1 LCGCLPQTPMR
12 LPFPTGT
19 DRIRSLLIFTV
30 FALFAA
36 NALGLVDFSTVL
48 HDGPA
53 LNARVLE
60 DLLHGRLPASLW
72 RADVIGFLLLG
83 LLLAVLLPTLPPV
96 GASLL
101 TLLATIPPFYTAW
114 HYPTPPS
121 LVPLE
126 YTLLTILMLFSVNVL
141 SAYFAE
147 THARQKIITA
157 FSQYV
162 PPALVG
168 EISRRP
174 EAFSMAA
181 ETREMSVLFCDIKRF
196 TTLAE
201 ALDARDL
208 GLLLNDYLTAMTDVL
223 QAHGATIDK
232 YIGDPIMAFWGAP
245 VVQPDHAARAVTAAL
260 AMQRRMAAVRAT
272 FIARGWPAIEVGIG
286 IASGMMNV
294 GNMGSRYRIAY
305 TVIGDAV
312 NLAAR
317 IEALTRIYGVDI
329 LISTATRAAC
339 DTVRYREID
348 YVRVKGK
355 AAAQRIYQP
364 IAHGTC
370 DDATLAAHA
379 AGLAA
384 YYAADWNRA
393 AASFGALQAAGQN
406 ALYYAVMLERMATQA
421 PPDDWD
427 GIVSFGGESSYSL
440 TGSTAGAADPG

>member
-1 LCGCLPQTPMR
+1 MR

-19 DRIRSLLIFTV
+19 ERIRSLLIFAV
-30 FALFAA
+30 FALFAV
-36 NALGLVDFSTVL
+36 NALGLVDFSAVL
-48 HDGPA
+48 RDGPA
-53 LNARVLE
+53 LNTRLFDE
-60 DLLHGRLPASLW
+60 LLHGRLPAAF
-72 RADVIGFLLLG
+72 RRGEVIGFLLLG
-83 LLLAVLLPTLPPV
+83 MVLALLLPVLPPV
-96 GASLL
+96 GASFVA
-101 TLLATIPPFYTAW
+101 LLATIPPFYTAW

-147 THARQKIITA
+147 THARQKIIAA

-181 ETREMSVLFCDIKRF
+181 QTREMSVLFCDIKEF

-232 YIGDPIMAFWGAP
+232 YIGDAIMAFWGAP
-245 VVQPDHAARAVTAAL
+245 VLQTDHAARAVATAL
-260 AMQRRMAAVRAT
+260 AMQRRMAGVRAT
-272 FIARGWPAIEVGIG
+272 FIARGWPPIEVGIG

-317 IEALTRIYGVDI
+317 IEALTRHYGVDI
-329 LISTATRAAC
+329 LVSTATRAAC

-348 YVRVKGK
+348 FVRVKGK

-364 IAHGTC
+364 LAHGTC

-384 YYAADWNRA
+384 YYAADWKRA
-393 AASFGALQAAGQN
+393 AASFHALKAAGH
-406 ALYYAVMLERMATQA
+406 AAPYYTVMLERMTAQA
-421 PPDDWD
+421 PPPGWD

-440 TGSTAGAADPG
+440 VGFAAGATDPG

>member
-1 LCGCLPQTPMR
+1 MR

-19 DRIRSLLIFTV
+19 DRIRSLVIFSV

-36 NALGLVDFSTVL
+36 NALGLLDFSAVL
-48 HDGPA
+48 RGGPA
-53 LNARVLE
+53 LNTQ
-60 DLLHGRLPASLW
+60 LLDELMHGRLPASL
-72 RADVIGFLLLG
+72 RRIEVVGFLLLG
-83 LLLAVLLPTLPPV
+83 VVLALLLPVLPPV
-96 GASLL
+96 GASLV

-157 FSQYV
+157 FGQYV
-162 PPALVG
+162 PPSLVG

-181 ETREMSVLFCDIKRF
+181 ETREMSVLFCDIKKF

-232 YIGDPIMAFWGAP
+232 YIGDAIMAFWSAP
-245 VVQPDHAARAVTAAL
+245 VIQTDHAARAVTAAL

-272 FIARGWPAIEVGIG
+272 FVARDWPPIEVGIG

-317 IEALTRIYGVDI
+317 IEALTRLYGVDI
-329 LISTATRAAC
+329 LVSTATRAAC

-364 IAHGTC
+364 VPHGAC
-370 DDATLAAHA
+370 DDASLAAHA
-379 AGLAA
+379 EGLDA
-384 YYAADWNRA
+384 YYAADWQLA
-393 AASFGALQAAGQN
+393 AARFGALQAAGEN
-406 ALYYAVMLERMATQA
+406 PHYYAVMLDRMATQA
-421 PPDDWD
+421 PPRGWD
-427 GIVSFGGESSYSL
+427 GIVSYGSESSYSL
-440 TGSTAGAADPG
+440 AGSAADDADPA